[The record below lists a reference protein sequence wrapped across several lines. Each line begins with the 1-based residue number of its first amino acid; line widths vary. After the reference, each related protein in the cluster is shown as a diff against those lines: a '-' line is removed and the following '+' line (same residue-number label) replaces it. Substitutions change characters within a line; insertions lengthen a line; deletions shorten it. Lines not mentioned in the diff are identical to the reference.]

1 MISEILCSFM
11 IFLFLLFCVILR
23 FFFQI
28 IAEEEPE
35 SPPLNYELD
44 MAAALASATSVSA
57 VSATVSADLSGNAKS
72 PTNDLESQERR
83 TRIALLENQQAELE
97 TEIRLLKQCGKFY
110 SYFLYKCKKSR
121 VLKYLVFSRK
131 LRPKLKF

>member
-1 MISEILCSFM
+1 MISRI
-11 IFLFLLFCVILR
+11 
-23 FFFQI
+23 FFQI

-57 VSATVSADLSGNAKS
+57 VSADLSGNAKS

-97 TEIRLLKQCGKFY
+97 TEIRLLKQCGK
-110 SYFLYKCKKSR
+110 SLI
-121 VLKYLVFSRK
+121 
-131 LRPKLKF
+131 